1 MSLKDV
7 PSLDPTSDRN
17 VFAEV
22 YLSTI
27 VLSNAVLIDVPIP
40 LALVTAS
47 LKAEVI
53 VPSSQAVFI
62 LPATPET

>member
-7 PSLDPTSDRN
+7 PSLDPTSDKN

-40 LALVTAS
+40 LALVIAS

-53 VPSSQAVFI
+53 D
-62 LPATPET
+62 